1 MNPDLTLNNENN
13 LNNTNEI
20 SNNLNN
26 NEIQQSQND
35 FLRRCL

>member
-1 MNPDLTLNNENN
+1 MNLDLTSNNENN

-20 SNNLNN
+20 SNNLTN

-35 FLRRCL
+35 FLRRYF

>member
-1 MNPDLTLNNENN
+1 MNLDLTLNNENN

-20 SNNLNN
+20 SNNLIN

-35 FLRRCL
+35 FLRRCF

>member
-1 MNPDLTLNNENN
+1 MNLDLTLNNENN

-20 SNNLNN
+20 SNNLTN

-35 FLRRCL
+35 FLRRYS

>member
-1 MNPDLTLNNENN
+1 MNLDLTLNNDNN

-20 SNNLNN
+20 SNNLTN

>member
-1 MNPDLTLNNENN
+1 MNLDLTLNNENN

-35 FLRRCL
+35 FLRRCF

>member
-1 MNPDLTLNNENN
+1 MNLDLTLNNENN
-13 LNNTNEI
+13 LNTTNEI

-35 FLRRCL
+35 FLRRCS

>member
-1 MNPDLTLNNENN
+1 MNLDLTLNNENK

-20 SNNLNN
+20 SNNLIN

-35 FLRRCL
+35 FLRRCF

>member
-1 MNPDLTLNNENN
+1 MNLDLTLNNENN

-20 SNNLNN
+20 SNNLTN
-26 NEIQQSQND
+26 NEIQQIQND

>member
-1 MNPDLTLNNENN
+1 MNLDLTLNNENN

>member
-1 MNPDLTLNNENN
+1 MNLDLTLNNENN

-35 FLRRCL
+35 FLRRYL

>member
-1 MNPDLTLNNENN
+1 MNLDLTLNNKNN

-20 SNNLNN
+20 SNNLTN

-35 FLRRCL
+35 FLRRYS

>member
-1 MNPDLTLNNENN
+1 MNLDLTLNSENN

-20 SNNLNN
+20 SNNLIN

-35 FLRRCL
+35 FLRRCF

>member
-1 MNPDLTLNNENN
+1 MNLDLTLNNENN

-20 SNNLNN
+20 SNNLTN

-35 FLRRCL
+35 FLRRYL

>member
-1 MNPDLTLNNENN
+1 MNLDLTLNNENN

-20 SNNLNN
+20 SNNINK

-35 FLRRCL
+35 FLRRCF

>member
-1 MNPDLTLNNENN
+1 MNLDLTLNNENN
-13 LNNTNEI
+13 LNKTNEI

-35 FLRRCL
+35 FLRRCF

>member
-1 MNPDLTLNNENN
+1 MNLDLTLNNENN

-20 SNNLNN
+20 SNNLTN

-35 FLRRCL
+35 FLRRYF

>member
-1 MNPDLTLNNENN
+1 MNLDLTLNNENN

-35 FLRRCL
+35 FLRRSL

>member
-1 MNPDLTLNNENN
+1 MNLDLTLNNDNN

-20 SNNLNN
+20 SNNLIN

-35 FLRRCL
+35 FLRRCF

>member
-1 MNPDLTLNNENN
+1 MNLDLTLNTENN

-35 FLRRCL
+35 FLRRSL

>member
-1 MNPDLTLNNENN
+1 MNLDLTLNDENN

-35 FLRRCL
+35 FLRRYL

>member
-1 MNPDLTLNNENN
+1 MNLDLTLNNENN

-20 SNNLNN
+20 SNNLIN

>member
-1 MNPDLTLNNENN
+1 MNLDLTLNNENK

-20 SNNLNN
+20 SNNLTN

-35 FLRRCL
+35 FLRRYF